1 MRCMPSISAMI
12 LTAAMAG
19 FLPIAASMFGPVPA
33 RAADPAPP
41 AAPPAAGP
49 AQAPA
54 APAGTPAEPQLKVAT
69 VKMEGGWRASKLIGA
84 AVYNEQDQKVD
95 SVDDLILTQQ
105 DKVVIAVVSV
115 GGFLGVGGKLV
126 AVPYNEL
133 RFGKDERM
141 VLPGATK
148 DALQAMPGFT
158 YGS

>member
-1 MRCMPSISAMI
+1 MRCMPSINAMI

-19 FLPIAASMFGPVPA
+19 FLPIAASMLGPVPA

-41 AAPPAAGP
+41 AAPAAEAP
-49 AQAPA
+49 TAPA
-54 APAGTPAEPQLKVAT
+54 DTPAEPQLKVAT

-84 AVYNEQDQKVD
+84 AVYNEQDQKVG